1 VIRWRNI
8 IIPIIIGIVAA
19 CLVDVT
25 SWDELKAGL
34 LVALS
39 VMAAGVLVRLARGL
53 PFTSVD
59 HYELDEVRQLTRAV
73 DQIMRSLKLL
83 VLVVLTGMVA
93 LVIALPMEKALG
105 AHLSASAGVWVG
117 RTISGFIG
125 LILAYVCSRMWQVI
139 RGDEE
144 LTGLQSK
151 FVVRAVER
159 KQAKRFE
166 NQISRTE
173 GATFKSPDNYGKLV
187 N

>member
-1 VIRWRNI
+1 MIRWRNI
-8 IIPIIIGIVAA
+8 IIPIIVGIVA

-83 VLVVLTGMVA
+83 VLAVVIGMVA
-93 LVIALPMEKALG
+93 LVIALPMQKALG
-105 AHLSASAGVWVG
+105 AHVSVSAGVWLG
-117 RTISGFIG
+117 RAISGFIG
-125 LILAYVCSRMWQVI
+125 LILAYVCSRMWQVV
-139 RGDEE
+139 RGDQE
-144 LTGLQSK
+144 LTILQSK

-166 NQISRTE
+166 DQMSRTE
-173 GATFKSPDNYGKLV
+173 GAPFKSPDSYGKLV

>member
-8 IIPIIIGIVAA
+8 IIPIIVGIVAA

-73 DQIMRSLKLL
+73 DQIMRSLRLL

-93 LVIALPMEKALG
+93 LAIALPLHKALG
-105 AHLSASAGVWVG
+105 AHLSAKGNLWLGCA
-117 RTISGFIG
+117 ISGFIG
-125 LILAYVCSRMWQVI
+125 LTLAYVCSRMWQVI
-139 RGDEE
+139 RGDQE
-144 LTGLQSK
+144 LTSLQSR

-166 NQISRTE
+166 DQIPRTE
-173 GATFKSPDNYGKLV
+173 GTTFKSPDNYGKLV